1 MSALLTV
8 NNLQAGY
15 GGSVVLESVSFI
27 VLDGEGVCLLGPNGA
42 GKTTTLSVLSGL
54 IGAISGTVRFRGED
68 LLAMPPSERVA
79 KGLVLCP
86 EGRRV
91 FPNLTVEE
99 NLLLGSFTPH
109 ARVDRRQTLS
119 EVCDLFPIL
128 AERRQQYAGH
138 MSGGE
143 QQMLAIGRALMS
155 KPSLLMLDEP
165 SLGLSPKMVH
175 VVFSAIRK
183 ISSGNISLLLVEQN
197 TRAALSAVER
207 GYLLSGGRI
216 AHEASAADLKS
227 SAHVQSAFLG
237 LKAETGA

>member
-1 MSALLTV
+1 MTALLTV
-8 NNLQAGY
+8 DNLQAGY
-15 GGSVVLESVSFI
+15 GGSVVLESVSFN
-27 VLDGEGVCLLGPNGA
+27 VQDGEGVCLLGPNGA
-42 GKTTTLSVLSGL
+42 GKTTTLAVLSGL
-54 IGAISGTVRFRGED
+54 IGAISGTVRFNGED
-68 LLAMPPSERVA
+68 LLAMPPSDRVA

-109 ARVDRRQTLS
+109 ARADRRKTLT

-155 KPSLLMLDEP
+155 KPRLLMLDEP

-175 VVFSAIRK
+175 VVFNAIRK
-183 ISSGNISLLLVEQN
+183 ISVGNISLLLVEQN